1 MATDRF
7 ICLVWNTP
15 DITGY
20 VKAKKIRRV
29 SVFYYE
35 EEGRLSLLNMKKLSE
50 LMHNLMHANYQITH
64 NEECITLRFLCALK
78 SSGMR

>member
-1 MATDRF
+1 MAIDRL

-20 VKAKKIRRV
+20 VKAKKSRRA

-35 EEGRLSLLNMKKLSE
+35 EEGRLNLLNMKKLPE
-50 LMHNLMHANYQITH
+50 LMHNLMHTKFQITH
-64 NEECITLRFLCALK
+64 N
-78 SSGMR
+78 